1 MKQAYRMSFCE
12 DIFPEF
18 IKLLRAAK
26 TMRSNQIEASSYQ
39 ALAET
44 EFDALASEIEDK
56 IQKEKETRK

>member
-1 MKQAYRMSFCE
+1 MFAYHFALSLRCGH
-12 DIFPEF
+12 
-18 IKLLRAAK
+18 LLTAK

-39 ALAET
+39 ALQKAET